1 MQSGVGE
8 ISKSYDKLNTNINE
22 INKEINL
29 LNNNNNNNIIP
40 RNNIIKDRRQSMMNF
55 TTFKNN
61 IDLIIYFQES
71 QISTNQIYFVI

>member
-1 MQSGVGE
+1 MKSGVGE

-40 RNNIIKDRRQSMMNF
+40 RNKIINGRRQSMMNF
-55 TTFKNN
+55 TAIKNN
-61 IDLIIYFQES
+61 IDLNHLS
-71 QISTNQIYFVI
+71 PRKPNKH